1 MNDMVAVAPRE
12 IRDYVYRAT
21 RLTGV
26 DHGVADEI
34 ARAAVFAHVQLDSH
48 LANVLDALER
58 GENPMFG
65 LPFVAEAIRVSGQ
78 TVAAPDGL
86 VVADL
91 ALYAW
96 EACERGTQVHLTCK
110 DGERRSPN
118 EWMSVGRAPLG
129 VSKLDVVVEEPNRS
143 GLARAVTRRRQ
154 AFEVGARID
163 QGAWTRLVALAAE
176 YLVSE
181 SEIDAL
187 G

>member
-1 MNDMVAVAPRE
+1 MVDVAPRE

-21 RLTGV
+21 RPTGV
-26 DHGVADEI
+26 DHGVADAI
-34 ARAAVFAHVQLDSH
+34 ARAAVFAHIQLDSH

-58 GENPMFG
+58 AETPMLG
-65 LPFVAEAIRVSGQ
+65 LEYVAAAVGASDQ

-91 ALYAW
+91 ALFAW
-96 EACERGTQVHLTCK
+96 EACKRGTQVHLTCP

-118 EWMSVGRAPLG
+118 EWLSVGRAQLA
-129 VSKLDVVVEEPNRS
+129 VSKLDVVIEQPNRS
-143 GLARAVTRRRQ
+143 GLARVETRRQ
-154 AFEVGARID
+154 HAFEVGARID
-163 QGAWTRLVALAAE
+163 QGAWSRLVALAAG

-181 SEIDAL
+181 SDIDAL